1 MLFLKKIKI
10 LFVKLL
16 YFFFWL
22 TWLSDK
28 RCEVLN
34 SIHFFVFCFATDAN
48 HDVNSAVVNASI
60 GEASMTRESTSHLEV
75 AGVLTD
81 DTVSDNASTR
91 AIAGASLTGSLSG
104 SGGVGPMNLNQH
116 K

>member
-1 MLFLKKIKI
+1 MLFKKKKKIFNSLCEI
-10 LFVKLL
+10 IVFSSGGLGYQTNDVK
-16 YFFFWL
+16 Y
-22 TWLSDK
+22 
-28 RCEVLN
+28 
-34 SIHFFVFCFATDAN
+34 SIHFFFFIATDAN